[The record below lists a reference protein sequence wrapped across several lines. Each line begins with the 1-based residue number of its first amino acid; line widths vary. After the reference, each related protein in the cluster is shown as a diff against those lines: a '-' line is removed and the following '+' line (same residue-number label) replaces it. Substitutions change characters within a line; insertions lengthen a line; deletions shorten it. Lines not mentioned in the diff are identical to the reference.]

1 MEADSADYKKKN
13 QKNKKDSDTNNKKTE
28 KKSVHHHI
36 NKPQEKLEEAK
47 AHLRSYVYNV

>member
-36 NKPQEKLEEAK
+36 NQPQVKLEEAK